1 MRRDVYLGLILDCIL
16 LLACCGSHR
25 LCGELRLF
33 GLEALRRRMSVG
45 RYVCLNFVDT
55 TGEYELTLVKWTL

>member
-16 LLACCGSHR
+16 LLACCGSRR

-33 GLEALRRRMSVG
+33 DLEGLRRRMSG
-45 RYVCLNFVDT
+45 KICLIVDT
-55 TGEYELTLVKWTL
+55 MGEYELTLVKWTL